1 MQKLAL
7 LATALAAAALLGLAA
22 ACNPADSVS
31 DAHAD
36 ARPVS
41 FLALYPEPAADAPDG
56 AVHEYH

>member
-31 DAHAD
+31 DAHAE
-36 ARPVS
+36 ARVVS
-41 FLALYPEPAADAPDG
+41 VIALHPEPAADAQDG

>member
-7 LATALAAAALLGLAA
+7 LAAATLLGLAA

-31 DAHAD
+31 EAHAD

-41 FLALYPEPAADAPDG
+41 FLALHPEPTADAQDG

>member
-7 LATALAAAALLGLAA
+7 LAAATLLGLAA

-41 FLALYPEPAADAPDG
+41 FLALYPEPAADAKDG

>member
-22 ACNPADSVS
+22 ACNPADSVPE
-31 DAHAD
+31 AHAES
-36 ARPVS
+36 RPMS
-41 FLALYPEPAADAPDG
+41 FLALHPEPAADAQDG

>member
-7 LATALAAAALLGLAA
+7 LAAATLLGLAA

-31 DAHAD
+31 DARAEPQ
-36 ARPVS
+36 AVS
-41 FLALYPEPAADAPDG
+41 AVALWPAPAADAKDG